1 MDQADARVLPGE
13 VVVRWWFKAR
23 RGHALLP
30 LAMVLFAG
38 GLYAVQDTSVLLPAL
53 TGAPRVALSLFV
65 PVPLLACLMA
75 VLESRLP
82 AAEVSGVRSVT
93 RLDNLLVVSV
103 AALALLCGVLI
114 ATLNGTSTAVTC
126 GRNAVFL
133 TGLMLLGRAWAG
145 HTAVMIPVGWL
156 VTVVVV
162 GFRGNV
168 PHLWTVI
175 ALPAANLFAAA
186 ASLIVFAAGLAAQIR
201 SSRKTA

>member
-1 MDQADARVLPGE
+1 MDQTDARLLPGE

-23 RGHALLP
+23 RGHLLLP
-30 LAMVLFAG
+30 LAMALFAG
-38 GLYAVQDTSVLLPAL
+38 GLYAVQDTSVLLPSL

-93 RLDNLLVVSV
+93 RLDNLMVVAV
-103 AALALLCGVLI
+103 AALALLCGTLVA
-114 ATLNGTSTAVTC
+114 ATNGTATAVTC

-145 HTAVMIPVGWL
+145 QTAVMIPVGWL

-162 GFRGNV
+162 GFRGNI
-168 PHLWTVI
+168 PHLWTVV
-175 ALPAANLFAAA
+175 ALPAHNPFAAA
-186 ASLIVFAAGLAAQIR
+186 ASLIVFAVGLAAQIR

>member
-1 MDQADARVLPGE
+1 M
-13 VVVRWWFKAR
+13 RWWFKAR
-23 RGHALLP
+23 RGHLLLP
-30 LAMVLFAG
+30 LAMALFAG
-38 GLYAVQDTSVLLPAL
+38 GLYAVQDTSVLLPSL

-93 RLDNLLVVSV
+93 RLDNLMVSAV
-103 AALALLCGVLI
+103 AALALLCGVLV
-114 ATLNGTSTAVTC
+114 AAMNSTASAVTC

-145 HTAVMIPVGWL
+145 QTAVMIPVGWL

-162 GFRGNV
+162 GFRGNI
-168 PHLWTVI
+168 PHLWTVV
-175 ALPAANLFAAA
+175 ALPADNPFAAA
-186 ASLIVFAAGLAAQIR
+186 ASLILFAVGLAAQIR

>member
-1 MDQADARVLPGE
+1 MK
-13 VVVRWWFKAR
+13 WWFKAR
-23 RGHALLP
+23 RGHQLLP
-30 LAMVLFAG
+30 LALIVFGAA
-38 GLYAVQDTSVLLPAL
+38 LYAVQGTTVLLPSL
-53 TGAPRVALSLFV
+53 TGSPKVALSLFV
-65 PVPLLACLMA
+65 PVPLLAFLMA

-82 AAEVSGVRSVT
+82 AAEVSGDRSMT
-93 RLDNLLVVSV
+93 RLDNLLVTAVV
-103 AALALLCGVLI
+103 AAAVLCSALV
-114 ATLNGTSTAVTC
+114 AAAEGTSAATTG

-145 HTAVMIPVGWL
+145 QSAVMIPVGWL

-175 ALPAANLFAAA
+175 ALPADNAFAAT
-186 ASLIVFAAGLAAQIR
+186 ASLVVFAVGLAAQIR